1 MPHTKSAAKNLRKSE
16 KRKAYNR
23 VVKRDVKIQVKA
35 LESAIASGGDMV
47 KELTNTYSR
56 LDKAAGKGVIHKKT
70 ASRRKSRL
78 AKRLN
83 KAKAAAPKA

>member
-16 KRKAYNR
+16 KRKAHNR

-35 LESAIASGGDMV
+35 LETAITGGGDSV
-47 KELTNTYSR
+47 AELTKTYSR

-70 ASRRKSRL
+70 AARKKSRL

-83 KAKAAAPKA
+83 KAKAADKA

>member
-16 KRKAYNR
+16 KRKAHNR

-35 LESAIASGGDMV
+35 LETAITGGGDSV
-47 KELTNTYSR
+47 AELTKTYSR

-70 ASRRKSRL
+70 AARKKSRL

-83 KAKAAAPKA
+83 KAKAAAKA